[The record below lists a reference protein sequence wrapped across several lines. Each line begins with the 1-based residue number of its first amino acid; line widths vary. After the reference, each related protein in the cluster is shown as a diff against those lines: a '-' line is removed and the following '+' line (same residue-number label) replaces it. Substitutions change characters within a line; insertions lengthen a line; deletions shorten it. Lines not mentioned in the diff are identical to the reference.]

1 MIDLRADGFEYSE
14 EEEQDDGAVDIENQY
29 YNAKGASDFL
39 RIWTMGREAHA
50 HGSHACPRLF
60 ARARGGHALC

>member
-29 YNAKGASDFL
+29 YNAKGAS
-39 RIWTMGREAHA
+39 
-50 HGSHACPRLF
+50 
-60 ARARGGHALC
+60 